1 MALVAKVYNPTYTTL
16 LSTLTLAEDVGCQPA
31 LDEPGSGGLTLPLT
45 APDHAA
51 ALAAQQAA
59 CDFRNIVRFEDDGT
73 PVHAV
78 VIRSKTVK
86 RVQPGEEVAQG
97 IDVDGP
103 GTLSLWSKA
112 VLYPENA
119 LTEYPH
125 TDVRSFNF
133 SSRLLSTAS
142 WTAAVQGEQGTG
154 DPGGP
159 REGFPANMPPE
170 AETAWW
176 IWSQAND
183 VNGSVPPGDAYF
195 RGTYTSVGQFVRIFV
210 TADNSHEFYL
220 DNHLVEVDSL
230 AIAGG
235 VGWAGLKTVDRW
247 LSPGTHLFAF
257 KANNA
262 PGTDPNPAGVIMAVV
277 ELVDKGSAL
286 GSTLFTTNA
295 LSFVALGYPASPPG
309 FTPGHQARIFLE
321 EAQARGALTGW
332 TLGCTDTLD
341 SAGAAWAVAP
351 ESAYQVGL
359 DGLAFLQQLA
369 EAYCDIAVDPSSLR
383 LDMWN
388 KGTKGGGASGI
399 TLTPGVNVGSMIN
412 QGRG

>member
-1 MALVAKVYNPTYTTL
+1 MALVAKVYNSTYSVL
-16 LSTLTLAEDVGCQPA
+16 VETLTLAQDVGCQPA
-31 LDEPGSGGLTLPLT
+31 LDEPGAGGLTLPLT
-45 APDHAA
+45 APDYAA
-51 ALAAQQAA
+51 TLAAQQAA
-59 CDFRNIVRFEDDGT
+59 CSFRNIIRFEDGGT
-73 PVHAV
+73 AVHAI

-86 RVQPGEEVAQG
+86 RVQAGEEAAQE

-112 VLYPENA
+112 VLYPELGVA
-119 LTEYPH
+119 DFPF

-133 SSRLLSTAS
+133 ASTLLDDSA
-142 WTAAVQGEQGTG
+142 WTAAVEDEQGTG

-159 REGFPANMPPE
+159 REGFPANMPAE

-183 VNGSVPPGDAYF
+183 INGSVPAGNAYF
-195 RGTYTSVGQFVRIFV
+195 RGTYTSTGEYVRIFV

-235 VGWAGLKTVDRW
+235 VGWAGLKTIDRW
-247 LSPGTHLFAF
+247 LSPGDHLFAF

-262 PGTDPNPAGVIMAVV
+262 PGVDPNPAGVIMAVV

-321 EAQARGALTGW
+321 EAQARGALAGW

-341 SAGAAWAVAP
+341 SDGVAWASAP

-359 DGLAFLQQLA
+359 DGLSFLQQLA
-369 EAYCDIAVDPSSLR
+369 EAYCDIAVDASSLR

-388 KGTKGGGASGI
+388 KGTKGGASGV

-412 QGRG
+412 QGTG